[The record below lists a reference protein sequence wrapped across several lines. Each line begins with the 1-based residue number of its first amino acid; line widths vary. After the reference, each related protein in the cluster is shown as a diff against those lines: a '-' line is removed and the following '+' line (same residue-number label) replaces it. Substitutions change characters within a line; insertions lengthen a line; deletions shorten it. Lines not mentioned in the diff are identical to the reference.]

1 MNEFWKWLL
10 QFLNEHWQDLA
21 LGAGIAY
28 NALKCPKT
36 AEQRKTAK
44 SMKADKKAEKAV
56 KKAELAVNKAK
67 ELKEN
72 A

>member
-10 QFLNEHWQDLA
+10 QFLSENWQDLA

-36 AEQRKTAK
+36 AEERKTAK

-56 KKAELAVNKAK
+56 SKAK